1 MSKKE
6 SKKNNGKN
14 NQNKNNE
21 NQNNCPRIENN
32 NCR

>member
-6 SKKNNGKN
+6 SKKNNAKN